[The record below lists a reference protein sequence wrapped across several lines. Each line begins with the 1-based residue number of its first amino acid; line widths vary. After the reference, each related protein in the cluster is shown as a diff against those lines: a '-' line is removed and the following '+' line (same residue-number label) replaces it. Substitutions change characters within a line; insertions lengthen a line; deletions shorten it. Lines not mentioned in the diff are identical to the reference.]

1 MSILRR
7 ALTHLNVQVELVA
20 CSRQISTLPT
30 VCRWHQD
37 KVENRNL
44 RRFGYKDYVS
54 RHYILRN
61 WQQVWAHFRINT
73 MITYISVFRHIL
85 KYDKIRLGT
94 RLECRVRDHRPAG
107 WPKNLKAE
115 YTTKPYIHQGRIT
128 WNIRKMSLWK
138 VSLWKK
144 TWCRRILLYLCVTL
158 IILSR

>member
-73 MITYISVFRHIL
+73 MITYISVFTHIL

-115 YTTKPYIHQGRIT
+115 YTIYTPRP
-128 WNIRKMSLWK
+128 N
-138 VSLWKK
+138 
-144 TWCRRILLYLCVTL
+144 YLKYTENVTMESVTMEKDVVPSYFVVL
-158 IILSR
+158 MCYVDNFK